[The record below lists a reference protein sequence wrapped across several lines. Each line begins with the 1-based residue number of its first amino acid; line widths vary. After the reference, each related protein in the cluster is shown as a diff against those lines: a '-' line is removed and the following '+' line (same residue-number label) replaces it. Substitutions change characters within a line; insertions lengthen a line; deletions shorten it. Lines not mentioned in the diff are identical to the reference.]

1 MWKKAHCIK
10 QRKLDDINN
19 KLEND
24 WSLDAIAGRDKI
36 DGKDE
41 KISTKNIIQIS
52 KQGVIDINK
61 LRRKGKK

>member
-10 QRKLDDINN
+10 QEKLDDINN

-41 KISTKNIIQIS
+41 KYQQKHYTN
-52 KQGVIDINK
+52 
-61 LRRKGKK
+61 